1 MRDADDHI
9 PNVPSDR
16 GPDDDETLG
25 PAGEG
30 VAETHLHPTYEA
42 IALRNDLARQLEET
56 LAGARAWARAD
67 GTEEARA
74 IADALAVIHERLGET
89 LEPD

>member
-1 MRDADDHI
+1 MRDADDRI
-9 PNVPSDR
+9 PNVPTDR
-16 GPDDDETLG
+16 STDDETLG

-30 VAETHLHPTYEA
+30 ITETHLHPTYEA

-67 GTEEARA
+67 DTEEARA